1 MAFIPLL
8 AIVNS
13 VLLTLI
19 GMVLGPPTL
28 AEDVIEATVEKE
40 CNTIEILRPLFYHAR
55 PCLGSVSKSASRA
68 PLPWQKGSR
77 TCSLE

>member
-28 AEDVIEATVEKE
+28 AEEVIEAAVEKE
-40 CNTIEILRPLFYHAR
+40 CDTIEILRPLFLDHAR

-68 PLPWQKGSR
+68 PLPWQKVVGPAA
-77 TCSLE
+77 